1 MASQQD
7 GAAAMPPG
15 DLSQAG
21 AVVDKAIEYLLGQ
34 KLDPVAVASAL
45 LGGSLGLMAR
55 SMGDQAMLRVMERAT
70 QSIRSGELRAEYGPP
85 DAAGRA

>member
-7 GAAAMPPG
+7 RAADMPPG

-34 KLDPVAVASAL
+34 KLDPVVIASAL

-55 SMGDQAMLRVMERAT
+55 SMGDQAMLRVLDRAT
-70 QSIRSGELRAEYGPP
+70 HSIRSGELRAEYGPP
-85 DAAGRA
+85 GAASRA